1 MPAKQISISTSR
13 TEQITVA
20 ITLSGILTEL
30 NLPHAYIGSF
40 AWALLGSD
48 QQTQISFVVYSS
60 IEHSF
65 YMHDIDMLLQVDDS
79 KDVLA
84 LREKLSELNKHFAS
98 AASGL
103 KLYYV
108 KVGCFSL
115 AKITLTEMG
124 DRNSKRT

>member
-84 LREKLSELNKHFAS
+84 LCKKLSELNKHFAS
-98 AASGL
+98 TGL